1 MVKHNNVLP
10 NQHFRKHW
18 QTRIKT
24 WFDQP
29 GRKKSRRVARLK
41 KAEMIAPR
49 PVDGL
54 LRPAVRCPTFRYNM
68 KLRAGKG
75 FTLDEL
81 KEAGIRKKEARSIG
95 IAVDHRR
102 RNRCTESLT
111 LNTERLRLYKSKLVV
126 FPKDSKKPKKTDAS
140 PSQILEASQL
150 KGAVLPIS
158 NKYVPEKARS
168 ITEEEKS
175 VKAFATLRDT
185 RALLRYKGIRSK
197 HLKEKAE
204 KSSTE
209 KN

>member
-18 QTRIKT
+18 QTRVKT

-41 KAEMIAPR
+41 KAELIAPR

-68 KLRAGKG
+68 KLRAGRG

-95 IAVDHRR
+95 ISVDHRR
-102 RNRCTESLT
+102 RNRCVESLT
-111 LNTERLRLYKSKLVV
+111 VNTERLKLYKSKLVI
-126 FPKDSKKPKKTDAS
+126 FPKDAKKPKKTDGSAAE
-140 PSQILEASQL
+140 IAEASQL
-150 KGAVLPIS
+150 TGPLFAIN
-158 NKYVPEKARS
+158 NKYCPEKARK

-175 VKAFATLRDT
+175 ARSFAALRDS
-185 RALLRYKGIRSK
+185 RALLRYKGIRAK
-197 HLKEKAE
+197 HLKEKLE
-204 KSSTE
+204 KSTE